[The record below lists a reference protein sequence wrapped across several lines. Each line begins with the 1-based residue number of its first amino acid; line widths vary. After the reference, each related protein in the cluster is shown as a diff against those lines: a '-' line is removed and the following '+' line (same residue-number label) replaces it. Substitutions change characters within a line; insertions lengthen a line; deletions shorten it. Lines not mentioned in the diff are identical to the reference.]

1 MDRNTFDSQ
10 IHQLLT
16 EASAE
21 IPIDPLPDLPGLP
34 SFPEVPQWHPHE
46 HILWKIGEQMRQL
59 MAESGNHLNDDHIDA
74 VLQICRN
81 PNAGRGRQSFVLL
94 LGKVRYA
101 RFADAIV
108 PLLQDPD
115 VCGQAVNT
123 LYKMKASG
131 HTDAVRPLLDH
142 EQTWIRKEARRYLQK
157 NI

>member
-59 MAESGNHLNDDHIDA
+59 MAESGKHLNDGHIDA

-115 VCGQAVNT
+115 VCGQVVNT

-131 HTDAVRPLLDH
+131 HADAVRPLLDH
-142 EQTWIRKEARRYLQK
+142 EQAWIRKEARRYLQK